1 MKHLLILLSNFF
13 FLFSF
18 SQDLSNSLLWKVE
31 KEGMN
36 SSYIFGTIHV
46 LPKADFELDEKVKIA
61 FGDSEELVM
70 EMDMT
75 DPTLQTKM
83 FQMINMSDGMTLDQL
98 LTEEQYEML
107 SKKLQSIAGVPPL
120 AMMNG
125 FKPFMVATMMI
136 SEYVSNDPA
145 SFEMT
150 LMSMAA
156 AREMPVSGLES
167 IEDQMAVFD
176 SIPYSDQ
183 AEDLMDMVV
192 KDGEMRELFADMVM
206 QYKAEEIN
214 ALYTTTAEYM
224 ASEEEM
230 KFLLYTRNQN
240 WADLLETRLGQKTLF
255 IAVGA
260 AHLGG
265 EKGLITLMTKQGY
278 ELTPIMD

>member
-1 MKHLLILLSNFF
+1 MKYLLILLSNFF

-46 LPKADFELDEKVKIA
+46 LPTADFELDEKVKIA

-75 DPTLQTKM
+75 DPTLETKM
-83 FQMINMSDGMTLDQL
+83 FQMMNMSHGMTLDQL

-107 SKKLQSIAGVPPL
+107 SKKLQSIVGVPPL
-120 AMMNG
+120 ALMNG

-183 AEDLMDMVV
+183 AEDLMDMVENS
-192 KDGEMRELFADMVM
+192 DEMKELFADMVA
-206 QYKAEEIN
+206 QYKAEEVN
-214 ALYTTTAEYM
+214 ALYITTAEYM

-265 EKGLITLMTKQGY
+265 EKGLIALMTKQGY

>member
-1 MKHLLILLSNFF
+1 MKYLLILLSNFF

-75 DPTLQTKM
+75 DPTLETKM
-83 FQMINMSDGMTLDQL
+83 FQMMNMSHGMTLDQL
-98 LTEEQYEML
+98 LTEDQYEML
-107 SKKLQSIAGVPPL
+107 SKKLQSIVGVPPL
-120 AMMNG
+120 ALMNG

-183 AEDLMDMVV
+183 AEDLMDMVENS
-192 KDGEMRELFADMVM
+192 DEMKELFADMVA
-206 QYKAEEIN
+206 QYKAEEVN
-214 ALYTTTAEYM
+214 ALYITTAEYM

-265 EKGLITLMTKQGY
+265 EKGLIALMTKQGY

>member
-75 DPTLQTKM
+75 DPTLETKM
-83 FQMINMSDGMTLDQL
+83 FQMMNMSHGMTLDQL

-107 SKKLQSIAGVPPL
+107 SKKLQSIVGVPPL
-120 AMMNG
+120 ALMNG

-183 AEDLMDMVV
+183 AEDLMDMVENS
-192 KDGEMRELFADMVM
+192 DEMKELFADMVA
-206 QYKAEEIN
+206 QYKAEEVN
-214 ALYTTTAEYM
+214 ALYITTAEYM

-265 EKGLITLMTKQGY
+265 EKGLIALMTKQGY

>member
-1 MKHLLILLSNFF
+1 MKYLLILLSNFF

-75 DPTLQTKM
+75 DPTLETKM
-83 FQMINMSDGMTLDQL
+83 FQMMNMSHGMTLDQL

-107 SKKLQSIAGVPPL
+107 SKKLQSIVGVPPL
-120 AMMNG
+120 ALMNG

-183 AEDLMDMVV
+183 AEDLMDMVENS
-192 KDGEMRELFADMVM
+192 DEMKELFADMVA
-206 QYKAEEIN
+206 QYKAEEVN
-214 ALYTTTAEYM
+214 ALYITTAEYM

-265 EKGLITLMTKQGY
+265 EKGLIALMTKQGY

>member
-1 MKHLLILLSNFF
+1 VKHLLILLSNFF

-75 DPTLQTKM
+75 DPTLETKM
-83 FQMINMSDGMTLDQL
+83 FQMMNMSHGMTLDQL

-107 SKKLQSIAGVPPL
+107 SKKLQSIVGVPPL
-120 AMMNG
+120 ALMNG